1 MGERRRLGSLH
12 GEMIPRPSEFLREG
26 FSKWTD
32 DFNEI
37 RGLFSE
43 MLEEEG
49 DADLAVFLRSCFD
62 SDCEQAKLA
71 ALPAEYCQA
80 LSIVFQLLDIVEE
93 NTANQVRRRAEDP
106 RRQEGEPGLWLYNLG
121 DLVERGFPEAA
132 LRGAME
138 HISVEPVLT
147 AHPTEAKRA
156 TVLEHNRAIY

>member
-1 MGERRRLGSLH
+1 MGERHRHRPLH
-12 GEMIPRPSEFLREG
+12 GEMIPRPADSLREG

-49 DADLAVFLRSCFD
+49 DADLAAFIRSCFT
-62 SDCEQAKLA
+62 SNCKQAELA
-71 ALPAEYCQA
+71 HLPAEYCQA

-121 DLVERGFPEAA
+121 DLRERGFSGAS
-132 LRGAME
+132 LRSAME
-138 HISVEPVLT
+138 RVSVEPVLT

-156 TVLEHNRAIY
+156 

>member
-1 MGERRRLGSLH
+1 MGERHRLSSFH
-12 GEMIPRPSEFLREG
+12 GEMIPRPAESLREG
-26 FSKWTD
+26 FSKWID

-49 DADLAVFLRSCFD
+49 DANLAAFIRSSFD
-62 SDCEQAKLA
+62 ENCGQAELA
-71 ALPAEYCQA
+71 ALPAEYPQA

-121 DLVERGFPEAA
+121 DLRARGFSEAA
-132 LRGAME
+132 LRQAME
-138 HISVEPVLT
+138 HVSVEPVLT
-147 AHPTEAKRA
+147 AH
-156 TVLEHNRAIY
+156 

>member
-1 MGERRRLGSLH
+1 
-12 GEMIPRPSEFLREG
+12 MIPRPAESLREG

-49 DADLAVFLRSCFD
+49 DADLALFLRACFAGD
-62 SDCEQAKLA
+62 APQLA
-71 ALPAEYCQA
+71 SLPAEYCQA

-106 RRQEGEPGLWLYNLG
+106 RRQEG
-121 DLVERGFPEAA
+121 
-132 LRGAME
+132 
-138 HISVEPVLT
+138 
-147 AHPTEAKRA
+147 
-156 TVLEHNRAIY
+156 

>member
-1 MGERRRLGSLH
+1 MGEHDCLGSLH
-12 GEMIPRPSEFLREG
+12 GEMIPSPAESLREG
-26 FSKWTD
+26 FSKWID

-49 DADLAVFLRSCFD
+49 DADLAAVLRSCFD
-62 SDCEQAKLA
+62 ENGAQINLA

-93 NTANQVRRRAEDP
+93 NTANQVRRRADDP

-121 DLVERGFPEAA
+121 DLRERGVSESA
-132 LRGAME
+132 LRAAME
-138 HISVEPVLT
+138 QVSVEPVLT
-147 AHPTEAKRA
+147 ANPTEAKRA
-156 TVLEHNRAIY
+156 K